1 MARLTSQRL
10 AQLEHVYKTFST
22 QRGEVRAC
30 DDVSLVVTKGQSL
43 GVVGESGSGKSTL
56 VRILLM
62 LIPPTS
68 GRVWVH
74 GTDVTH
80 LPERRLKPYRRQIQF
95 VAQDPLSALV
105 PNLTVAENIAEPLWI
120 HRIGDKSSR
129 RETALALME
138 KVGLTLALGN
148 SFPSELSGGQQ
159 QRVAIARALALMP
172 ELIVL
177 DEAVSSLDV
186 SIQAQILNLLQTLK
200 EDMELTYVFIS
211 HNLAVIRLM
220 CEQTAVMYKG
230 RIIEWGESETLFATP
245 LHPYTRELIDAIPA
259 FTAQGVTPL
268 RAVGRKTFEA
278 SGSTVTG
285 CPYHPR
291 CPLASEVCRRDR
303 PSLRPVGDRQV
314 ACHHADVAHVS
325 CAVSRRRGHEKR
337 LVEKGGNG
345 G

>member
-1 MARLTSQRL
+1 MASLASNPL
-10 AQLEHVYKTFST
+10 AQLEHICKTFPA
-22 QRGEVRAC
+22 QRGEVVAC
-30 DDVSLVVTKGQSL
+30 DDISLTVTKGQSL

-68 GRVWVH
+68 GQVWLH
-74 GTDVTH
+74 GHDVTH
-80 LPERRLKPYRRQIQF
+80 LPEHRLKPFRRHVQF
-95 VAQDPLSALV
+95 VAQDPLSALM

-120 HRIGDKSSR
+120 HKVGDKESR
-129 RETALALME
+129 RKTTLALME
-138 KVGLTLALGN
+138 KVGLASELWN

-159 QRVAIARALALMP
+159 QRVVIARALALMP

-230 RIIEWGESETLFATP
+230 RIIEFGDSEALFAHP
-245 LHPYTRELIDAIPA
+245 LHPYTQALIDSIPA

-268 RAVGRKTFEA
+268 RAVGRRTAET
-278 SGSTVTG
+278 SGSTVAG

-291 CPLASEVCRRDR
+291 CPLASETCRRER
-303 PSLRPVGDRQV
+303 PELRWIGDRQV
-314 ACHHADVAHVS
+314 ACHHAETMNASQVVS
-325 CAVSRRRGHEKR
+325 G
-337 LVEKGGNG
+337 
-345 G
+345 